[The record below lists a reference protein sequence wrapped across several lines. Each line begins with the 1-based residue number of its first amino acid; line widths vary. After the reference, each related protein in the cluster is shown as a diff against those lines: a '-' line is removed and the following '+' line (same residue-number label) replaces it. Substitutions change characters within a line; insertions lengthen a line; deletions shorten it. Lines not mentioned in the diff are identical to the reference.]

1 MTIGD
6 LPNRE
11 ELLEI
16 APLEA
21 LGLLDEVEERRFTL
35 GFDAATTSIQDEVRD
50 LQAAVAVEFGSVGED
65 TPDRALRYRVL
76 AAMSAAVEADDVS
89 CAPIASIGSPGPQRS
104 AVSSRQN
111 AYDAAIPGLA
121 EEPARRERDT
131 RSSTLWRAAAL
142 ALGSGLLVTLYFT
155 NQLSLTARNL
165 AQLALLDLNKSDL
178 REQIGPSYA
187 KFIESGTAAAVS
199 LSGESGSG
207 AAVIFIEPSSN
218 EGLFLA
224 FDLGEDT
231 GPFRLVAR
239 DQASGEVV
247 DLAVLDNFSEL
258 AAVQIDLT
266 NVPVGSTF
274 ALLDMAGRD
283 ILVSQV

>member
-6 LPNRE
+6 MPNRE

-21 LGLLDEVEERRFTL
+21 LGLLDEVEARRFTL
-35 GFDAATTSIQDEVRD
+35 GFDAATNGVQDEIRD
-50 LQAAVAVEFGSVGED
+50 LQAAVAVEFGSVGGD

-89 CAPIASIGSPGPQRS
+89 CAPIASIGSPGAMRP
-104 AVSSRQN
+104 AVPARDAGLDVSIGDLNGN
-111 AYDAAIPGLA
+111 AN
-121 EEPARRERDT
+121 RRERDT

-178 REQIGPSYA
+178 REQVGPSYA
-187 KFIESGTAAAVS
+187 KFIESGTAVAVS
-199 LSGESGSG
+199 LGGASGSG
-207 AAVIFIEPSSN
+207 AAVMFVEPSTN

-239 DQASGEVV
+239 DQASGEVME
-247 DLAVLDNFSEL
+247 LAVLDNFSEL
-258 AAVQIDLT
+258 AAVQVDLT
-266 NVPVGSTF
+266 NVPLGSTF
-274 ALLDMAGRD
+274 ALVDMTGRE
-283 ILVSQV
+283 ILVS

>member
-35 GFDAATTSIQDEVRD
+35 GFDAATTSVQDEVRD
-50 LQAAVAVEFGSVGED
+50 LQAAVAVEFGSVGGD

-89 CAPIASIGSPGPQRS
+89 CAPIASIGSSASQRL
-104 AVSSRQN
+104 AVAPRETSIGASMSSLN
-111 AYDAAIPGLA
+111 DDTN
-121 EEPARRERDT
+121 RRERDT

-178 REQIGPSYA
+178 REQVGPSYA
-187 KFIESGTAAAVS
+187 KFIESGTAVAVS
-199 LSGESGSG
+199 FGGASGSG
-207 AAVIFIEPSSN
+207 AAVMFIEPSSN

-239 DQASGEVV
+239 DEVSGEVI

-266 NVPVGSTF
+266 NVPLGSTF

-283 ILVSQV
+283 ILVS